1 VLLTLR
7 YPKVSSPS
15 LYYPNSEVAYS
26 SDSSL
31 KVIYK
36 YYSTILKYPY
46 IAKKDTNGKDTR
58 YSITTITRYLR
69 TSAYKRAIRKYH
81 PRAILRGSLGGQSI
95 TVYHDQSTSLSPY
108 RISNVST
115 DNIISTLG
123 PKPPIYPLY

>member
-1 VLLTLR
+1 
-7 YPKVSSPS
+7 
-15 LYYPNSEVAYS
+15 VAYS

-58 YSITTITRYLR
+58 Y
-69 TSAYKRAIRKYH
+69 RKYH